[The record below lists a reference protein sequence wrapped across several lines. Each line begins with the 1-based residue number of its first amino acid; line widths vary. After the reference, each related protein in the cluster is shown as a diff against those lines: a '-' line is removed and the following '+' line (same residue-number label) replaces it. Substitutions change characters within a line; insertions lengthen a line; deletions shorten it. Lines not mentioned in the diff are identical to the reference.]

1 MGRGPATDKQQRRP
15 LTHNVGPKADPGREP
30 ENPAGGRLLVWG
42 ASPGWRNQG
51 ALAETG
57 AWKVVSAPIPHNALL
72 AGCPFFRSISRL
84 PKAQLSFGK
93 RRPTYP
99 SIKAGH
105 LVRLEMENSDEKPN
119 PCRLCRSEPERRRRS
134 CRLCSQHGRRGLAG
148 HADAAVRRILRG
160 APCRSTAGRA
170 VEPRL
175 PQTNCMKAGG
185 HSRPFC
191 CLQRAGG
198 GAEVDAVRLRQGRAE
213 SEAIASDAV
222 ARATRVEGEIEGPR
236 AELAADQDQ
245 PESASPKPRRSR
257 PG

>member
-1 MGRGPATDKQQRRP
+1 VTSLDGTRVFLAI
-15 LTHNVGPKADPGREP
+15 REP
-30 ENPAGGRLLVWG
+30 SMVLV
-42 ASPGWRNQG
+42 A
-51 ALAETG
+51 
-57 AWKVVSAPIPHNALL
+57 
-72 AGCPFFRSISRL
+72 RL
-84 PKAQLSFGK
+84 PDLSDVHHWPLPAERAHGIDIDH
-93 RRPTYP
+93 R
-99 SIKAGH
+99 AG
-105 LVRLEMENSDEKPN
+105 LLYVACDSDALIEVDAANGAARCEWPLEG
-119 PCRLCRSEPERRRRS
+119 CT
-134 CRLCSQHGRRGLAG
+134 QHGRRGLAG